1 MGMKEVKMAKLNSA
15 DMKTLIVDDQIT
27 NRCDLEKLL
36 KGMEFVHIDQAPDA
50 EEATRKMETTLYN
63 IIFLDWNMPGRSGY
77 NLLQQCR
84 GERKYD
90 NTAFVIVSSES
101 GNRYII
107 EALKAGATAYIIK
120 PAVEDTLKKQME
132 RVFSWIDQRT
142 ADPSTQKI

>member
-1 MGMKEVKMAKLNSA
+1 MAKLNSA

-50 EEATRKMETTLYN
+50 EKASQKMETTLYN

-107 EALKAGATAYIIK
+107 EALKAGATAYIVK

-142 ADPSTQKI
+142 VDSSQ

>member
-1 MGMKEVKMAKLNSA
+1 MAKLNRA

-36 KGMEFVHIDQAPDA
+36 KGMGFVHIDQAPDVEKA
-50 EEATRKMETTLYN
+50 SRKIEATLYN
-63 IIFLDWNMPGRSGY
+63 IVFLDWNMPGRSGY

-107 EALKAGATAYIIK
+107 EALKAGATAYIVK
-120 PAVEDTLKKQME
+120 PAVEDTLKKHME

-142 ADPSTQKI
+142 AASSTQKT

>member
-1 MGMKEVKMAKLNSA
+1 MTKLNSA

-36 KGMEFVHIDQAPDA
+36 KNMEFVHIDQAPDA
-50 EEATRKMETTLYN
+50 EKASLKMETTLYD

-84 GERKYD
+84 EERKYD

-107 EALKAGATAYIIK
+107 EALKAGATAYIVK

-142 ADPSTQKI
+142 IDSSK